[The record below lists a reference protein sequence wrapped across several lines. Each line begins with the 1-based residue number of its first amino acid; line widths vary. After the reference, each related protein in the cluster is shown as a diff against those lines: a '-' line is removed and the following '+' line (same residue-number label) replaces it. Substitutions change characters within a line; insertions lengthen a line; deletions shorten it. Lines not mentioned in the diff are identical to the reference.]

1 MLLYVMLCKCYVIV
15 NLYVEVTNKV
25 IWVLKSIADIQKTS
39 KRNLQIIPKN
49 FKII

>member
-1 MLLYVMLCKCYVIV
+1 MLLYVILCKCYVIV
-15 NLYVEVTNKV
+15 NLYAEVTNKV

-39 KRNLQIIPKN
+39 KRNLQIIPQN